1 MSLVLNGS
9 LIPFVFFKVYF
20 ELLIILKQL
29 PYSIIYEIDTLYIFF
44 HSQQWLFDKQDL
56 MRERQP
62 DLKILN
68 SEEDYHKILIFFAN
82 CMSFIY
88 LFLP

>member
-1 MSLVLNGS
+1 MSLVLSS
-9 LIPFVFFKVYF
+9 LIPFGFFLEVYF

-29 PYSIIYEIDTLYIFF
+29 PYCIICEIDNLLIFF
-44 HSQQWLFDKQDL
+44 SSQQWLFDKQDL

-82 CMSFIY
+82 CMS
-88 LFLP
+88 

>member
-1 MSLVLNGS
+1 
-9 LIPFVFFKVYF
+9 
-20 ELLIILKQL
+20 
-29 PYSIIYEIDTLYIFF
+29 
-44 HSQQWLFDKQDL
+44 

-82 CMSFIY
+82 CMSLSFAVTLKIIQFITE
-88 LFLP
+88 